1 MEREVTSGCRGQSEE
16 DVVSSA
22 GERHREESAAVL
34 KDDVTNQVTRK
45 KMEGGQGSDGV
56 RRLPPRGARRGGL
69 TWRLLLAGP
78 CLLALS

>member
-45 KMEGGQGSDGV
+45 MEGGQGSDGV